1 MLKHITQLSK
11 LFRDQLVIQNCIIIV
26 YRVSREQLSPT
37 AHDFRQ
43 SGATSFERGQ
53 MPTQGDGFKD
63 GTNSS

>member
-1 MLKHITQLSK
+1 ME
-11 LFRDQLVIQNCIIIV
+11 N